1 MSEQEKIETKPAD
14 QKAEIKKGL
23 RAIWRHVRPFKKELS
38 VLVVLGVVSAIANG
52 FVPYVTGRF
61 FDALIDL
68 SNGTNVLTS
77 SSLPLWAVL
86 LGVWVFVQLVANNID
101 WVMDR
106 LRRKVDIGV
115 QTGLQTKGFTHL
127 LRTPLMYHKNVHI
140 NGVLQKISAL
150 SWRVSAIVRTIT
162 DIAPQFLSIIIGIT
176 LAASINT
183 FLASILVIGVLL
195 YVALLIKILMP
206 IAVMDSAAH
215 KSWNEAWDDAAQAVT
230 QIESVKHASTEEYE
244 SHTVRET
251 LMGRTYN
258 MWMKIEHKW
267 SNVIFFQRII
277 VFATQFAVFLFSVQ
291 FVS

>member
-1 MSEQEKIETKPAD
+1 MSEKEKIEKKPAD
-14 QKAEIKKGL
+14 QKEEIKKGL

-61 FDALIDL
+61 FDTLIDL

-127 LRTPLMYHKNVHI
+127 LRTSLMYHKNVHI

-195 YVALLIKILMP
+195 YVALLIKILVP
-206 IAVMDSAAH
+206 IAAIDSAAH
-215 KSWNEAWDDAAQAVT
+215 KSWNEGWDDAAQAVT
-230 QIESVKHASTEEYE
+230 QIESVKQSATEEYE
-244 SHTVRET
+244 S
-251 LMGRTYN
+251 N
-258 MWMKIEHKW
+258 
-267 SNVIFFQRII
+267 
-277 VFATQFAVFLFSVQ
+277 AVSESLGKKSCD
-291 FVS
+291 